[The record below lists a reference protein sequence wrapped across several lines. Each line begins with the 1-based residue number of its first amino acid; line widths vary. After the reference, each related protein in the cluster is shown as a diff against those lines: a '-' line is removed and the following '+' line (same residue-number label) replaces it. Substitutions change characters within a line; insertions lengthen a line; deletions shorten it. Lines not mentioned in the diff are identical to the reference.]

1 MITSRRL
8 LIVVGIVVLGTIL
21 VVVGVR
27 TKIVIRNKP
36 SLKTIDHKCDPGGL
50 KQADLVRFD
59 INDSTTS
66 FLRVLVNSGC
76 DENEHTDLEKSI
88 FVVVGNVKD
97 DDVQIAWTAPD
108 SLTIEYM
115 SGLKIIQQRE
125 HVLFDDNELNV
136 HVRYKKAS
144 QN

>member
-1 MITSRRL
+1 MITSRRV
-8 LIVVGIVVLGTIL
+8 LIVIGILTLGTIM

-36 SLKTIDHKCDPGGL
+36 LLKAIDHKCDPGGM

-88 FVVVGNVKD
+88 FVVIGNLKD

-108 SLTIEYM
+108 TLSIAYA

-125 HVLFDDNELNV
+125 NVVLDDTNLKV
-136 HVRYKKAS
+136 HVVYKNS
-144 QN
+144 LHD